1 MKSNTVLKILALV
14 ITLFSVTLL
23 AYTIMEEHR
32 TDELNTV
39 LDPLTFTG
47 TWQTSDDAAPQP
59 LTADTKIDSDQNPS
73 VILTGHFSQT
83 INDGSPIL
91 FRVSN
96 IRVQLYKND
105 TEIYSFGQPGT
116 YPSFSKSPGNQ
127 WDVLLAPGGIAA
139 SDTITIRLENVYHS
153 NNEQAFNLFLE
164 NLFMGDSGVLF
175 RDLVTT
181 SGSSLLLGGFILL
194 MGLVLLAAI
203 IILKIIKT
211 PLSWAPFHLSLFTIA
226 SGLWIFLDF
235 HIISLLITTNVFT
248 NILDILSLSLIMPF
262 LGLYLLDF
270 VKSRAR
276 HAISG
281 CVYAGLGFTL
291 FFLLVQSLG
300 IWDGYELLTPLTLL
314 DAVAVIVIL
323 FSLIYENA
331 HNPQRDTRFILFSCG
346 ICFIGF
352 GDIVNYYLGFLPFN
366 LFFKLGF
373 TLFILAQL
381 SYMVRYTRN
390 TLAAARKTQALEK
403 ELVQNR
409 IAIMLSQIQP
419 HFLFNALTAIK
430 QLCAID
436 PVKAEEAIGQFA
448 GFLRGNLDS
457 LSHTGAISF
466 EKELTHIENYL
477 SLEKMRFGKR
487 LNIAYNIDVSDFS
500 LPPLTV
506 QPLVEN
512 AVRYGVTK
520 KPSGGTVTLST
531 RETEDAVILT
541 ISDDGVGFD
550 PSVKKDDGRS
560 HIGIDNVRSRLE
572 NQCGGRL
579 TVTTEPGSG
588 TTATIILP
596 KRGGNTE

>member
-1 MKSNTVLKILALV
+1 MKSNIVLKILALV

-73 VILTGHFSQT
+73 VILTGHFSQA

-96 IRVQLYKND
+96 IRVQLYKNG

-127 WDVLLAPGGIAA
+127 WDVLLAPGGVAA
-139 SDTITIRLENVYHS
+139 SDTITIRLENIYPR

-194 MGLVLLAAI
+194 MGLVLLAAV

-235 HIISLLITTNVFT
+235 HIISLLVTTNVFT

-281 CVYAGLGFTL
+281 CVYAGLAFTL

-314 DAVAVIVIL
+314 DAAAVIVIL

-373 TLFILAQL
+373 TLFILAQF
-381 SYMVRYTRN
+381 SYMIRYARN

-436 PVKAEEAIGQFA
+436 PAKAEEAVGQFA

-457 LSHTGAISF
+457 LTHIGAIPF
-466 EKELTHIENYL
+466 EKELTHTENYL

-487 LNIAYNIDVSDFS
+487 LSIAYDIDVSDFS

-550 PSVKKDDGRS
+550 PSAKKEDGRS

-579 TVTTEPGSG
+579 TVTTVPGNG

-596 KRGGNTE
+596 KKGGSTQ

>member
-1 MKSNTVLKILALV
+1 MKSNIVLKILALV

-23 AYTIMEEHR
+23 AYTIAEEHR

-73 VILTGHFSQT
+73 VILTGHFSQA

-127 WDVLLAPGGIAA
+127 WDVLLAPGGVAA
-139 SDTITIRLENVYHS
+139 SDTITIRLENIYPR

-194 MGLVLLAAI
+194 MGLVLLAAV
-203 IILKIIKT
+203 IILKIIRT

-235 HIISLLITTNVFT
+235 HIISLLVTTNVFT

-281 CVYAGLGFTL
+281 CVYAGLAFTL

-314 DAVAVIVIL
+314 DAAAVIVIL

-373 TLFILAQL
+373 TLFILAQF
-381 SYMVRYTRN
+381 SYMIRYARN

-436 PVKAEEAIGQFA
+436 PAKAEEAVGQFA

-457 LSHTGAISF
+457 LTHIGAIPF
-466 EKELTHIENYL
+466 EKELTHTENYL

-487 LNIAYNIDVSDFS
+487 LSIAYDIDVSDFS

-550 PSVKKDDGRS
+550 PSAKKEDGRS

-579 TVTTEPGSG
+579 TVTTVPGNG

-596 KRGGNTE
+596 KKGGSTQ

>member
-1 MKSNTVLKILALV
+1 M
-14 ITLFSVTLL
+14 
-23 AYTIMEEHR
+23 
-32 TDELNTV
+32 
-39 LDPLTFTG
+39 
-47 TWQTSDDAAPQP
+47 
-59 LTADTKIDSDQNPS
+59 
-73 VILTGHFSQT
+73 
-83 INDGSPIL
+83 
-91 FRVSN
+91 
-96 IRVQLYKND
+96 QLYKNG
-105 TEIYSFGQPGT
+105 TEIYSFGQPGA

-127 WDVLLAPGGIAA
+127 WDVLLAPGGVAA
-139 SDTITIRLENVYHS
+139 SDTITIRLENIYPS

-194 MGLVLLAAI
+194 MGLVLLAAV
-203 IILKIIKT
+203 IILKIIRT

-235 HIISLLITTNVFT
+235 HIISLLVTTNVFT

-276 HAISG
+276 YAISG
-281 CVYAGLGFTL
+281 CVYAGLAFTL

-314 DAVAVIVIL
+314 DAAAVIIIL

-390 TLAAARKTQALEK
+390 TLAAARKTQTLEK

-436 PVKAEEAIGQFA
+436 PEKAEEAVGQFA

-457 LSHTGAISF
+457 LSHTGAIPF

-487 LNIAYNIDVSDFS
+487 LSIAYDIGVSDFS

-520 KPSGGTVTLST
+520 KPSGGMVTLST
-531 RETEDAVILT
+531 QETEDSVILT

-550 PSVKKDDGRS
+550 PSVKKEDGRS

-579 TVTTEPGSG
+579 TVTTVLGSG

-596 KRGGNTE
+596 KKGGSTE

>member
-47 TWQTSDDAAPQP
+47 TWQPCAAAPP
-59 LTADTKIDSDQNPS
+59 HPVTPYKKLDSDQNPS

-96 IRVQLYKND
+96 IRVQLYKNG

-281 CVYAGLGFTL
+281 CVYAGLSFTL

-550 PSVKKDDGRS
+550 PSVKKEDGRS

-596 KRGGNTE
+596 KKGGNTE

>member
-1 MKSNTVLKILALV
+1 MKSNIVLKILALV

-73 VILTGHFSQT
+73 VILTGHFSQA

-127 WDVLLAPGGIAA
+127 WDVLLAPGGVAA
-139 SDTITIRLENVYHS
+139 SDTITIRLENIYPR

-194 MGLVLLAAI
+194 MGLVLLAAV
-203 IILKIIKT
+203 IILKIIRT

-235 HIISLLITTNVFT
+235 HIISLLVTTNVFT

-281 CVYAGLGFTL
+281 CVYAGLAFTL

-314 DAVAVIVIL
+314 DAAAVIVIL

-373 TLFILAQL
+373 TLFILAQF
-381 SYMVRYTRN
+381 SYMIRYARN

-436 PVKAEEAIGQFA
+436 PAKAEEAVGQFA

-457 LSHTGAISF
+457 LTHTGAIPF

-487 LNIAYNIDVSDFS
+487 LSIAYDIDVSDFS

-550 PSVKKDDGRS
+550 PSAKKEDGRS

-572 NQCGGRL
+572 NQCSGHL
-579 TVTTEPGSG
+579 TVSTVPGNG

-596 KRGGNTE
+596 KKGGSTQ